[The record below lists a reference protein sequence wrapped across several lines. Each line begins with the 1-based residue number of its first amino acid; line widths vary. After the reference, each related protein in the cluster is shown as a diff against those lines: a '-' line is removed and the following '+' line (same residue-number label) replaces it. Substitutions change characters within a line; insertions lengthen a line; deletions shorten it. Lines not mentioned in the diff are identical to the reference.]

1 MARVIISFLGTG
13 GYTDS
18 KEKSRGKY
26 RSAKYSFNTGKES
39 IIYESEFV
47 SEALYKHYNADRIIY
62 IGTLKSMWEVVYDN
76 SEFNGNA
83 KDDTWEALA
92 ELVES
97 SDYQTPLSK
106 ENIIIDAFSNT
117 IISPIVVKYGLNDDE
132 NEYNIR
138 QLFTIEGLLNIDD
151 ELYIDISHGFRSL
164 PIVLTNVLTF
174 FIENSKKKISIANI
188 SYGMFEVNHEMNG
201 VTPIVN
207 LNIINELQ
215 QNIKASHEFNEYGN
229 AFLFSEMLEKTNK
242 SMSKILMDFSY
253 SKGLNHLYDLKSKIQ
268 QLKSFK
274 YSGLSKIQEVTIP
287 NIVSS
292 FLYRFEKTKT
302 DSQFQFE
309 IGKWMFDNK
318 QYGSTAIAI
327 IESLITKVCELEFI
341 DSSIKENRDC
351 AKTLITLAGRSERNA
366 EKSISKLKV
375 KKCTKQILMHNRHY
389 QEFHKIWGEVNV
401 IRKSVSHSIST
412 SLSVTKMVKDVERYL
427 VAAEKL
433 IY

>member
-13 GYTDS
+13 GYSD
-18 KEKSRGKY
+18 KDNKSRGKY
-26 RSAKYSFNTGKES
+26 RTANYSFNTEKKPT
-39 IIYESEFV
+39 IYESEFV

-76 SEFNGNA
+76 SGFNSIA
-83 KDDTWEALA
+83 KDEEWENLA

-97 SDYQTPLSK
+97 SNHKTPMSN
-106 ENIIIDAFSNT
+106 EIIINDAFANT
-117 IISPIVVKYGLNDDE
+117 IISPIVVKYGLNDEE

-138 QLFTIEGLLNIDD
+138 KLFSIEELLDAND

-188 SYGMFEVNHEMNG
+188 SYGMFEVSGEMNG

-229 AFLFSEMLEKTNK
+229 AFLFSKLLEKTNK
-242 SMSKILMDFSY
+242 SMSKLLMDFSY

-287 NIVSS
+287 IIVKD
-292 FLYRFEKTKT
+292 FLDRFEKTKT

-309 IGKWMFDNK
+309 IGKWMFENK
-318 QYGSTAIAI
+318 QYGSTSIAI
-327 IESLITKVCELEFI
+327 IESLITKVCELESI
-341 DSSIKENRDC
+341 DSTVKENRDC
-351 AKTLITLAGRSERNA
+351 AKMLITIAGSNKKNA
-366 EKSISKLKV
+366 EKRIEKVKLK
-375 KKCTKQILMHNRHY
+375 KCQKSILMHYKNY
-389 QEFHKIWGEVNV
+389 EAFHEIWGETNV

-412 SLSVTKMVKDVERYL
+412 SLSVTKMVKDIEKYL
-427 VAAEKL
+427 LAVEKL
-433 IY
+433 VY